1 MWYETVREELKKA
14 RQTGQPWHVLAG
26 IMRRVLERV
35 GADKHGQAWRIA
47 ARETGLSEVMLRR
60 YLGALDRLQAIEK
73 EASLPVGNLLSAT
86 FAPAELAL
94 RLHSR
99 DPVAGLKALN
109 ELTLRK
115 ITVRDIRKE
124 LGDGGAPDSDA
135 AVRGR
140 SIRDRGILVARCEG
154 LVGFEAATLFGTGT
168 KARRRPSAKYFR
180 RVGFEFRDPE
190 GDILGGGDL
199 YLAESGG
206 RDPLD
211 GLAQS
216 VVLAKYLPAFY
227 VIIGPDLDAVDAD
240 RAADALEALDAP
252 SLGVLLLRDE
262 GPALVVR
269 KAEVDPARGRP
280 EKYVDLLKRFA
291 SGRSPTAAR

>member
-26 IMRRVLERV
+26 IMRRVLARV
-35 GADKHGQAWRIA
+35 DADKHGQVWRIA
-47 ARETGLSEVMLRR
+47 ARETVLSEVMLRR
-60 YLGALDRLQAIEK
+60 YLGALDRLETIER
-73 EASLPVGNLLSAT
+73 EAGLPRDSLLSAT

-109 ELTLRK
+109 DLTQRK

-124 LGDGGAPDSDA
+124 LEDGGPPDSDA
-135 AVRGR
+135 AARGR
-140 SIRDRGILVARCEG
+140 SIRDRGILVARCEA
-154 LVGFEAATLFGTGT
+154 LVESEAAVLFGEG
-168 KARRRPSAKYFR
+168 ASAGRRPSARYFR
-180 RVGFEFRDPE
+180 RVGFEFRDPAA
-190 GDILGGGDL
+190 DILGGGDL

-216 VVLAKYLPAFY
+216 MVLANYLPAFY
-227 VIIGPDLDAVDAD
+227 VIIGPNLDAVDAD
-240 RAADALEALDAP
+240 RAADALEALDARF
-252 SLGVLLLRDE
+252 LGVLLLQDD
-262 GPALVVR
+262 GPAHVVR
-269 KAEVDPARGRP
+269 KAEVDPARWRP
-280 EKYVDLLKRFA
+280 EKYVDLLKLFA
-291 SGRSPTAAR
+291 AGRNPTAAR